1 LNIEQVNNTG
11 QSHSPHALSKAS
23 LGQFFTSPVLT
34 VYLKKLAN
42 HSPKTHQKLR
52 THSGR
57 PLGLNKRPVRLFQHD
72 QFYFL
77 YMVLI
82 KLDKFV
88 KYHREKC
95 MKLNVNYILP
105 FVLSSLLLGCASDD
119 DPAMEEDILAPT
131 ISLVGEATVTLTV
144 GDSYEE
150 PGSAVTDNI
159 DSGLTANVTGSVDT
173 STEGTYVLTYTSVD
187 LAGNSSSVTRTIIV
201 EPQPDTEA
209 PEIVL
214 IGDAEISLAYAET
227 YVEQGVTVSDNV
239 DSGLSAIS
247 TGTVDV
253 NIAGS
258 YVLTY
263 TATDTANNQSSVTR
277 TVIVAEE
284 VVVVE
289 TNAFIFHSGK
299 DDSFSMEFWGD
310 TWGTDTTYTDQPT
323 DSTYPKALEI
333 SKSTAWGTIVAWGN
347 EPENTVDISAYT
359 HAKFKVKSDT
369 FNSVQV
375 FVQSASAPETSFTYS
390 FASATDLGN
399 GWVELQAILPNFTDM
414 TWFSLNFIG
423 DAGTTVLLADVY
435 FTALEAEPVAGPPV
449 GAPMPPD
456 YADNEVTVLYSDSL
470 APDSFIGLWNANWWN
485 APIYVEGNVN
495 GNNFAKYQITAG
507 GIEGGV
513 TGLEFGF
520 ENGELDASDKTTWN
534 FDLFVE
540 PGITK
545 IELQLVSKDGG
556 AKYIIEN
563 PTTDAWVSYDLLYS
577 ELIDN
582 DAAGPQVL
590 NSALLQ
596 SIGIALHGPEGT
608 SLYVDNIYFSGLST
622 SYDLTVTV
630 VDDNNTPLAN
640 AEISVGEIS
649 AITDSSGVATLNLPE
664 GEHKVVVD
672 ASGFGLNQ
680 GNKVIAGGDTTLA
693 ISVNPLNSGP
703 IAAAPAPSAT
713 DAEAFVLYSDALTVD
728 KPISYWS
735 DNWWN
740 APTFSE
746 VTIEGNKTARFQIIP
761 DGVSGGVTGI
771 QYGIQNGVIDVS
783 TATGLRFDMYA
794 TAGITQ
800 AVYQIVSASGPGI
813 STMLPVPTEQWI
825 SVELPFS
832 ALVDPTGN
840 FNPAVLNQFGLQ
852 LWGTTSDAVYIDNI
866 YFY

>member
-1 LNIEQVNNTG
+1 
-11 QSHSPHALSKAS
+11 
-23 LGQFFTSPVLT
+23 
-34 VYLKKLAN
+34 
-42 HSPKTHQKLR
+42 
-52 THSGR
+52 
-57 PLGLNKRPVRLFQHD
+57 
-72 QFYFL
+72 
-77 YMVLI
+77 
-82 KLDKFV
+82 
-88 KYHREKC
+88 
-95 MKLNVNYILP
+95 
-105 FVLSSLLLGCASDD
+105 
-119 DPAMEEDILAPT
+119 
-131 ISLVGEATVTLTV
+131 
-144 GDSYEE
+144 
-150 PGSAVTDNI
+150 
-159 DSGLTANVTGSVDT
+159 
-173 STEGTYVLTYTSVD
+173 
-187 LAGNSSSVTRTIIV
+187 
-201 EPQPDTEA
+201 
-209 PEIVL
+209 
-214 IGDAEISLAYAET
+214 
-227 YVEQGVTVSDNV
+227 
-239 DSGLSAIS
+239 
-247 TGTVDV
+247 
-253 NIAGS
+253 
-258 YVLTY
+258 
-263 TATDTANNQSSVTR
+263 
-277 TVIVAEE
+277 
-284 VVVVE
+284 
-289 TNAFIFHSGK
+289 
-299 DDSFSMEFWGD
+299 
-310 TWGTDTTYTDQPT
+310 
-323 DSTYPKALEI
+323 
-333 SKSTAWGTIVAWGN
+333 
-347 EPENTVDISAYT
+347 
-359 HAKFKVKSDT
+359 
-369 FNSVQV
+369 
-375 FVQSASAPETSFTYS
+375 
-390 FASATDLGN
+390 
-399 GWVELQAILPNFTDM
+399 
-414 TWFSLNFIG
+414 
-423 DAGTTVLLADVY
+423 
-435 FTALEAEPVAGPPV
+435 
-449 GAPMPPD
+449 MPPD